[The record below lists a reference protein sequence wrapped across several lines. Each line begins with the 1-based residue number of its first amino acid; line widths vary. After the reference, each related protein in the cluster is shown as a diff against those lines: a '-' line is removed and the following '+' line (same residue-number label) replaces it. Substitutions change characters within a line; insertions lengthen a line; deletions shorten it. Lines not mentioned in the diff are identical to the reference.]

1 MMMSHAQIAGL
12 VPHQGTMCL
21 LETVES
27 WDSRVVLCTAASHR
41 DPNHPLRDDSML
53 PAVCGI
59 EYAGQAIAVHCGL
72 LAGNECDRP
81 IGLLVAVR
89 EVTLAVE
96 RLDAVP
102 DDLMIRAEKLIG
114 QGGSLM
120 YHFKVEAGN
129 RELISGRISVMILS
143 RSRMLGEPTT

>member
-1 MMMSHAQIAGL
+1 MGSERRGALPAFAGGIGSRRGRDAADRSSGRKSRRGSVSPMMMSHAQIAGL

-81 IGLLVAVR
+81 IGLLVAV
-89 EVTLAVE
+89 
-96 RLDAVP
+96 
-102 DDLMIRAEKLIG
+102 
-114 QGGSLM
+114 
-120 YHFKVEAGN
+120 
-129 RELISGRISVMILS
+129 
-143 RSRMLGEPTT
+143 